1 MYICSCHAV
10 TDGAMRALI
19 RSGKVRTFAQMAK
32 TTGLATQCGICG
44 RQAKELFYKILNEEI
59 AAGNISATA
68 DDAGKPSD
76 ATGADASGSAET
88 ESSSVAR
95 AQTSRL
101 RGPNDSALV
110 RARDW
115 QRAMARDRGRA
126 AKSTAEAAVGAVSI
140 ASESNDS
147 PVEIA
152 ASCARVCAACTCV
165 GCPGKAAAPERE
177 G

>member
-68 DDAGKPSD
+68 NAGK
-76 ATGADASGSAET
+76 TADAPTVDASAPAK
-88 ESSSVAR
+88 S
-95 AQTSRL
+95 
-101 RGPNDSALV
+101 DSACP
-110 RARDW
+110 R
-115 QRAMARDRGRA
+115 
-126 AKSTAEAAVGAVSI
+126 
-140 ASESNDS
+140 
-147 PVEIA
+147 
-152 ASCARVCAACTCV
+152 SCASCTCV
-165 GCPGKAAAPERE
+165 GCPDKAVAPTGES
-177 G
+177 

>member
-19 RSGKVRTFAQMAK
+19 RSGKVKTFAQMAK

-68 DDAGKPSD
+68 DGAGDSSGVSKDDAP
-76 ATGADASGSAET
+76 ASTARSRGSA
-88 ESSSVAR
+88 
-95 AQTSRL
+95 
-101 RGPNDSALV
+101 DSALV

-115 QRAMARDRGRA
+115 QRATARDRARSAKAGGETA
-126 AKSTAEAAVGAVSI
+126 AAAVSTG
-140 ASESNDS
+140 SNGSSDETDS
-147 PVEIA
+147 ACP
-152 ASCARVCAACTCV
+152 RVCASCTCV
-165 GCPGKAAAPERE
+165 GCPGKTATPESE

>member
-19 RSGKVRTFAQMAK
+19 RSGKVKTFAQMAK

-68 DDAGKPSD
+68 DGAGESSEVS
-76 ATGADASGSAET
+76 TADAPVTTARTRGSA
-88 ESSSVAR
+88 
-95 AQTSRL
+95 
-101 RGPNDSALV
+101 DSALV

-115 QRAMARDRGRA
+115 QRATARDRARSAKAVEETA
-126 AKSTAEAAVGAVSI
+126 A
-140 ASESNDS
+140 S
-147 PVEIA
+147 PVATGSNGSPDETDSA
-152 ASCARVCAACTCV
+152 CPRVCATCTCV
-165 GCPGKAAAPERE
+165 GCPGKTATPESE

>member
-32 TTGLATQCGICG
+32 TTGVATQCGICG
-44 RQAKELFYKILNEEI
+44 RQAKELFYKLLNEEI

-68 DDAGKPSD
+68 DGVGDESD
-76 ATGADASGSAET
+76 ATAADSSGSAES
-88 ESSSVAR
+88 EGSSGAR
-95 AQTSRL
+95 AQASRS
-101 RGPNDSALV
+101 RVPADSALV

-115 QRAMARDRGRA
+115 QRAMARDRGR
-126 AKSTAEAAVGAVSI
+126 TARGTVETATDTAPV

-147 PVEIA
+147 PVEID
-152 ASCARVCAACTCV
+152 ASCARVCAACTCI
-165 GCPGKAAAPERE
+165 GCPGKAATPESE

>member
-44 RQAKELFYKILNEEI
+44 RQAKELFYKILNEES

-68 DDAGKPSD
+68 
-76 ATGADASGSAET
+76 
-88 ESSSVAR
+88 ESSGAPSVDAP
-95 AQTSRL
+95 AATSRT
-101 RGPNDSALV
+101 RGVADSALV

-115 QRAMARDRGRA
+115 QRATGRNRART
-126 AKSTAEAAVGAVSI
+126 AKTVAETATALG
-140 ASESNDS
+140 ASESIVS
-147 PVEIA
+147 PVETDSA
-152 ASCARVCAACTCV
+152 CPRVCANCTCV
-165 GCPGKAAAPERE
+165 GCPGKAATPESE